1 METRANYILVGGFVL
16 VLVTGLLAFVV
27 WFAKLQFDTEFS
39 RYEIV
44 FEGSVTGLNLGSPVR
59 YSGVRVGEVVAIRL
73 EPDSPQKVRGTIEVV
88 AGTPI
93 RQDTVASLE
102 LEGLT
107 GGLYVLLSGG
117 AADSPPLVT
126 QSGESL
132 PVIASRRSS
141 LDQVLAGAPDLLEG
155 ANLLVARANRLLNE
169 ENLTRVDHTLDNI
182 SRLTGTLADQSTQI
196 DTLFADAA
204 RTMTNLREAS
214 ASVAELAG
222 ALKGD
227 STRLISQANETLAA
241 AEGLADTLGRSADSV
256 TSDVD
261 ALVSD
266 LRGTATA
273 ATGMAKEIE
282 SLVAENREPL
292 RDFTAGGLYD
302 ITNMVAEIRDFLV
315 GINRVTTE
323 VERDPARFLFGN
335 QQQGYEPAQ

>member
-1 METRANYILVGGFVL
+1 
-16 VLVTGLLAFVV
+16 
-27 WFAKLQFDTEFS
+27 
-39 RYEIV
+39 
-44 FEGSVTGLNLGSPVR
+44 
-59 YSGVRVGEVVAIRL
+59 
-73 EPDSPQKVRGTIEVV
+73 
-88 AGTPI
+88 
-93 RQDTVASLE
+93 
-102 LEGLT
+102 
-107 GGLYVLLSGG
+107 
-117 AADSPPLVT
+117 
-126 QSGESL
+126 
-132 PVIASRRSS
+132 
-141 LDQVLAGAPDLLEG
+141 
-155 ANLLVARANRLLNE
+155 
-169 ENLTRVDHTLDNI
+169 
-182 SRLTGTLADQSTQI
+182 
-196 DTLFADAA
+196 
-204 RTMTNLREAS
+204 
-214 ASVAELAG
+214 
-222 ALKGD
+222 
-227 STRLISQANETLAA
+227 LISQANETLAA